1 MRGLIG
7 ADFLEF
13 ADDEL
18 RIRRVLPGW
27 NFGFGCAFGF
37 SEQLAVV
44 RILPQRVGADP
55 DIALPIDHHA
65 MALRG
70 IPGIDDVAVE
80 IEFDDRGRSDAA
92 FCRGRIEHRVVLS
105 VVDVL
110 GAIQHPNVVLLIHV
124 EPSDAHHPPLVGQ
137 GKLGPVRI
145 EFVMGAVLSLFV
157 RLILGHGA
165 RRRRCERA
173 AKGDGCRQGIRA
185 QLRNCW
191 HWFHG
196 AIPEARRHSL
206 KFAHPSAP
214 RS

>member
-1 MRGLIG
+1 TMNCVSGGYFPGGTLASG
-7 ADFLEF
+7 ARLASASNLPSCEYFRSVSEPIQTLPCRSTIMPWPCG
-13 ADDEL
+13 ASQEL
-18 RIRRVLPGW
+18 MTLPSRS
-27 NFGFGCAFGF
+27 N
-37 SEQLAVV
+37 SM
-44 RILPQRVGADP
+44 
-55 DIALPIDHHA
+55 IA
-65 MALRG
+65 G
-70 IPGIDDVAVE
+70 
-80 IEFDDRGRSDAA
+80 
-92 FCRGRIEHRVVLS
+92 
-105 VVDVL
+105 
-110 GAIQHPNVVLLIHV
+110 GAIQHSNVVLLIHV

-165 RRRRCERA
+165 RRRRCESA